1 MNTQIIRI
9 RGKGDMLYLVRDS
22 LKQFLSFDDS
32 FILRY
37 NKNNRTCR
45 PYIFHAEK
53 GRSGNAEFEYNVN
66 TEYPI
71 DNDSIT
77 DLNTPVV
84 QDVESL
90 FLSGNKNV
98 SFIHRTGIK
107 EYVVLKLVE
116 GNELIG
122 LFVLLSENKNNF
134 NKEAIELLEKLSY
147 PISIAT
153 ANIIANEDIV
163 KREEE
168 KTVLLSL
175 SKEIAML
182 NNREDLFEVV
192 NTRIKKLLEV
202 EEFGI
207 VQIDEG
213 GETYSA
219 FMLDFLDRTKSIRTY
234 NDLASARYSVNDP
247 LFTLVMNNEDPTLLD
262 LKEMIKKPGMP
273 GYIKFW
279 KPARYK
285 YYLTVPLRVG
295 RVNIGFVNFHIDNPE
310 SIGEKKSL
318 IKGIC
323 AQLAVAVSNILAKE
337 RIQARDEEKNLLLS
351 LSNEIAALKNRED
364 LSRVV
369 NTKIKTLFSLEEFG
383 IAQIDEGGETY
394 SAFTLEFNYKTKQFS
409 DYTSI
414 TSARYSVHDPLFTQV
429 MLSEDPVMF
438 DVAEIAK
445 QPGMPDYVGFWKKAG
460 FKYYLTVPL
469 RVGGTSIG
477 FVNFHCQDKKTID
490 TKSILLKG
498 ICAQLAVAVSNILA
512 NEEILARE
520 AEKTRLLEFS
530 NAMASV
536 SDKQMLAKILKNQ
549 LNELF
554 GIEDYVIHVLSKDKR
569 THRPI
574 LFDPEAE
581 FARHPDFLKLLEID
595 TDVNDGVFNTILA
608 SEELVIF
615 NVQDW
620 FRSDTPP
627 TYANAAASINLRQM
641 AGVSIRH
648 GQENIGIMNFKK
660 DGISDISIQRPL
672 FKSICSQ
679 IAIAVSNIMANE
691 KILAR
696 NKEKKLLLSFSNEIA
711 AVQSRRDL
719 FKVVNGKIKQLFAI
733 KQLGFSKIDEGG
745 ETYSAFLVDV
755 GEHIESNP
763 DFAKMVNAKF
773 DAHEAVFKEVMNSE
787 DPILYEVSDL
797 MNRPEKPAYV
807 DFLAAT
813 GIERIVLAPL
823 RAGGVNIGTAQL
835 ILENGAAFDIKSNLL
850 KGICS
855 QLAVAISNILAA
867 EKIRESASEKTKLLE
882 LSNAI
887 ASIHDKLSFLQLIN
901 TKLTKLF
908 SFSHAMIACIN
919 EDKETCIT
927 YLLEPQGESPGNWD
941 YKEVIVANI
950 PLKNGVYELAAEG
963 FVIVDLERFSE
974 APDFIKRNY
983 AIGSVEMLLA
993 PLKEDKNTIGF
1004 FMFFAKVK
1012 NGFDANQLNILSAV
1026 SHQLSIAAAN
1036 IVANE
1041 KIQKQLEEIK
1051 RYKQRL
1057 EEENLYLQQEIE
1069 TSNNHSDIVGTS
1081 AAIKTVFRLVSQVAS
1096 SDSTV
1101 LLLGETGTGKELI
1114 ARAIHNA
1121 SPRKNKLM
1129 IKINCA
1135 ALPANLIESEL
1146 FGHERGSFTG
1156 AFERRIGKFELANNG
1171 TLFLD
1176 EIGEMPLELQV
1187 KLLRALQEK
1196 EIERIGGKTT
1206 IKTDVRIIAATN
1218 RDLEKLMEEGK
1229 FRSDLF
1235 YRLNIFPIQLP
1246 PLRKRREDI
1255 PQLASHFTMRFS
1267 KKAGKKITNFSNKAL
1282 EQLQQYDWPGNIRE
1296 LEHLIE
1302 RSVLLTTGDTIKEV
1316 DLPNKKSR
1324 AVTESGSESFK
1335 IQTIFENE
1343 KEYILKILQHVN
1355 GRIAGEGGAAEILG
1369 IPPSTLNS
1377 RIKKLGIRREH
1388 RG

>member
-1 MNTQIIRI
+1 MLNKEQNQDKILYALNNQIVRI
-9 RGKGDMLYLVRDS
+9 RGKEDMLYLIRNN
-22 LKQFLSFDDS
+22 LKQYIDFDDS

-37 NKNNRTCR
+37 NKDTKTYR
-45 PYIFHAEK
+45 PYIFHAQK
-53 GRSGNAEFEYNVN
+53 GRAENAEFARQLDM
-66 TEYPI
+66 EYPVK
-71 DNDSIT
+71 NDYIGR
-77 DLNTPVV
+77 DEPLV
-84 QDVESL
+84 QDVEIL
-90 FLSGNKNV
+90 LREGNKHV

-107 EYVVLKLVE
+107 EFVTFKLIE
-116 GNELIG
+116 GNEPIG
-122 LFVLLSENKNNF
+122 LFVLLSEKKNCF
-134 NKEAIELLEKLSY
+134 NPEVLDLLKKISY

-153 ANIIANEDIV
+153 ANIIANEEIA

-168 KTVLLSL
+168 KT
-175 SKEIAML
+175 
-182 NNREDLFEVV
+182 
-192 NTRIKKLLEV
+192 
-202 EEFGI
+202 
-207 VQIDEG
+207 
-213 GETYSA
+213 
-219 FMLDFLDRTKSIRTY
+219 
-234 NDLASARYSVNDP
+234 
-247 LFTLVMNNEDPTLLD
+247 TLL
-262 LKEMIKKPGMP
+262 L
-273 GYIKFW
+273 
-279 KPARYK
+279 
-285 YYLTVPLRVG
+285 
-295 RVNIGFVNFHIDNPE
+295 
-310 SIGEKKSL
+310 
-318 IKGIC
+318 
-323 AQLAVAVSNILAKE
+323 
-337 RIQARDEEKNLLLS
+337 

-364 LSRVV
+364 LFRLV
-369 NTKIKTLFSLEEFG
+369 NTKIKELFSIDEFG
-383 IAQIDEGGETY
+383 IAQIDEDGKTY
-394 SAFTLEFNYKTKQFS
+394 SAFVLEFGDQTKSIS
-409 DYTSI
+409 DFDSV
-414 TSARYSVHDPLFTQV
+414 TSARYSVTDPIFTRV
-429 MLSEDPVMF
+429 MNATGPVLF
-438 DVAEIAK
+438 DVEDVSK
-445 QPGMPDYVGFWKKAG
+445 EPDMPDYVAFWKKAG
-460 FKYYLTVPL
+460 FVYYVTVPL
-469 RVGGTSIG
+469 RVGGYIIG
-477 FVNFHCQDKKTID
+477 FVNFHFKDRD
-490 TKSILLKG
+490 AFETKEILLKG
-498 ICAQLAVAVSNILA
+498 VSDQLAVAVSNILA
-512 NEEILARE
+512 NEKIKSRE
-520 AEKTRLLEFS
+520 QEKSRLLEFS
-530 NAMASV
+530 NAIASV
-536 SDKQMLAKILKNQ
+536 RDTEVLAKILKTQ
-549 LNELF
+549 LRELF
-554 GIEDYVIHVLSKDKR
+554 GIEDYVIHALSTDKR

-574 LFDPEAE
+574 LFDPDAE

-627 TYANAAASINLRQM
+627 TYAKAAASINLRQM

-648 GQENIGIMNFKK
+648 GQENIAIMNFKK
-660 DGISDISIQRPL
+660 DGISDINIQRPL

-679 IAIAVSNIMANE
+679 IAIAVSNIMANK

-696 NKEKKLLLSFSNEIA
+696 NQEKELLLSFSNEIA

-733 KQLGFSKIDEGG
+733 QQLGFSKIDEGG
-745 ETYSAFLVDV
+745 ETYSIFLVDV
-755 GEHIESNP
+755 GEHIGSNP
-763 DFAKMVNAKF
+763 DFADMVNAKF
-773 DAHEAVFKEVMNSE
+773 DAHEALFKEVMNSE

-797 MNRPEKPAYV
+797 INRPERPAYV
-807 DFLAAT
+807 DFLAAA
-813 GIERIVLAPL
+813 GIEQIVLAPL

-941 YKEVIVANI
+941 YKQVIVANI
-950 PLKNGVYELAAEG
+950 PLKNGAFELAAEG
-963 FVIVDLERFSE
+963 FVILDLQKFSE

-1004 FMFFAKVK
+1004 FMLFAKVK

-1246 PLRKRREDI
+1246 ALRKRREDI
-1255 PQLASHFTMRFS
+1255 PQLASHFITRFS

-1302 RSVLLTTGDTIKEV
+1302 RSVLLTTGDTIKEL

-1324 AVTESGSESFK
+1324 SVTESGSESFK

-1355 GRIAGEGGAAEILG
+1355 GRIAGEGGAADILG
-1369 IPPSTLNS
+1369 IPSSTLNS
-1377 RIKKLGIRREH
+1377 RIKKLGIRKEH